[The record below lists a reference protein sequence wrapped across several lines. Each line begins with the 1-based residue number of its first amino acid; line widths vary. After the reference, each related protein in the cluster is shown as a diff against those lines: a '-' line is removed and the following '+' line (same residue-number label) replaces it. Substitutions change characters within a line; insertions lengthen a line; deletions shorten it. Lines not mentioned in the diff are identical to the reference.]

1 MSSWQATGFNKLI
14 SMPTVLDVAKRA
26 GVAPITVSR
35 VINNSGYISQET
47 RERVEAAVKEL
58 GYVPNTLARGLR
70 SKRTR
75 TLALV
80 VTDITNPYF
89 TLMARG
95 VEDVAGAS
103 NYSVVYCNTD
113 ESEAKEEKY
122 ANLLAQRQ
130 VDGVLLV
137 PSCGN
142 VKTIKFLLSNDITV
156 VALDRRLS
164 GVEIDSVRSD
174 SLDGANRLINLLIG
188 LGHKRIAMITGP
200 VDVSTSIDRV
210 TGYQRALAEAD
221 LGENELVYYGE
232 FNQESGY
239 EFTKQAIMHLPK
251 PTAIFG
257 ANNFITIG
265 IIKALHDL
273 KIEVPGDVSVV
284 GFDDLPESMLVAPF
298 LTVAAQPAYE
308 MGRMATELLLKRVS
322 GELSDGYQQL
332 VLPTAIIERGST
344 SPNWSGK

>member
-1 MSSWQATGFNKLI
+1 
-14 SMPTVLDVAKRA
+14 MPTVLDVAKRA

-35 VINNSGYISQET
+35 VINNSGYISQAT
-47 RERVEAAVKEL
+47 RERVEAAAKEL
-58 GYVPNTLARGLR
+58 GYVPNTIARGLR
-70 SKRTR
+70 SKRTM

-95 VEDVAGAS
+95 VEDVAGDS
-103 NYSVVYCNTD
+103 GYTVVYCNSD

-122 ANLLAQRQ
+122 VNILAQRQ

-156 VALDRRLS
+156 VALDRRVS

-174 SLDGANRLINLLIG
+174 SQDGANRLINLLIR

-200 VDVSTSIDRV
+200 KDVSTSVDRV
-210 TGYQRALAEAD
+210 TGYQQALSEAD
-221 LGENELVYYGE
+221 LDENELVYYGA

-239 EFTKQAIMHLPK
+239 EFTNQAMLHSPR

-273 KIEVPGDVSVV
+273 KIDVPGDVSVV
-284 GFDDLPESMLVAPF
+284 GFDDLPESMLVNPF
-298 LTVAAQPAYE
+298 ITVARQPAYE
-308 MGRMATELLLKRVS
+308 MGRIATELLLKRIS
-322 GELSDGYQQL
+322 IELDEEYQEL
-332 VLPTAIIERGST
+332 ILPTEIIEHDSISSRRNNS
-344 SPNWSGK
+344 N

>member
-1 MSSWQATGFNKLI
+1 
-14 SMPTVLDVAKRA
+14 MPTVLDVAKRA

-35 VINNSGYISQET
+35 VINNSGYISQAT
-47 RERVEAAVKEL
+47 RERVEAAAKEL
-58 GYVPNTLARGLR
+58 GYVPNTIARGLR
-70 SKRTR
+70 SKRTM

-95 VEDVAGAS
+95 VEDVAGDS
-103 NYSVVYCNTD
+103 GYTVVYCNSD

-122 ANLLAQRQ
+122 VNILAQRQ

-156 VALDRRLS
+156 VALDRRVS

-174 SLDGANRLINLLIG
+174 SQDGAKRLINLLIR

-200 VDVSTSIDRV
+200 KDVSTSVDRV
-210 TGYQRALAEAD
+210 TGYQQALSEAD
-221 LGENELVYYGE
+221 LDENELVYYGA

-239 EFTKQAIMHLPK
+239 EFTNQAMLHSPR

-273 KIEVPGDVSVV
+273 KIDVPDDVSVV
-284 GFDDLPESMLVAPF
+284 GFDDLPESMLVNPF
-298 LTVAAQPAYE
+298 ITVARQPAYE
-308 MGRMATELLLKRVS
+308 MGRIATELLLKRIS
-322 GELSDGYQQL
+322 IELDEEYQEL
-332 VLPTAIIERGST
+332 ILPTEIIEHDSISSRRNNS
-344 SPNWSGK
+344 N

>member
-1 MSSWQATGFNKLI
+1 
-14 SMPTVLDVAKRA
+14 MPTVLDVAKQA

-35 VINNSGYISQET
+35 VINNSGYISQAT

-70 SKRTR
+70 SKRTK

-95 VEDVAGAS
+95 VEDAAGAS

-113 ESEAKEEKY
+113 ESEEKEEKY

-142 VKTIKFLLSNDITV
+142 VKTIKFLLSNNVHV
-156 VALDRRLS
+156 VALDRRVS
-164 GVEIDSVRSD
+164 GVKIDTVRSD
-174 SLDGANRLINLLIG
+174 SEDGAYRLVKLLIG

-200 VDVSTSIDRV
+200 KDVSTSVDRV
-210 TGYQRALAEAD
+210 AGYQQALVESG
-221 LGENELVYYGE
+221 LGGNEQVYYAA

-239 EFTKQAIMHLPK
+239 EFTKQAMMHSLK

-257 ANNFITIG
+257 ANNFIAIG
-265 IIKALHDL
+265 IIKALRDS
-273 KIEVPGDVSVV
+273 KVEVPGDVSVV
-284 GFDDLPESMLVAPF
+284 AFDDFPETMLVAPF
-298 LTVAAQPAYE
+298 LTFVEQPAYE
-308 MGRMATELLLKRVS
+308 MGLMATELLLKRIS
-322 GELSDGYQQL
+322 GELTGGYQRL
-332 VLPTAIIERGST
+332 ILPTEIIERGST
-344 SPNWSGK
+344 GPNRNNSS